1 MSKIQSVRLINVNYN
16 NNAIRISDECFHL
29 NGESTLLS
37 LRNGGGKS
45 VLVQMM
51 TAPFVHKRYRD
62 AKDRP
67 FESYFTTNK
76 PSFILVEWAL
86 DQGAG
91 YVLTGMMVRRSQDVG
106 EGNGESL
113 DMVNIISEYQAPC
126 IQDISHLPVIEKGK
140 KEIVLKNFTACRQ
153 LFESY
158 KKDRSMKFF
167 YYDMTNSAQSR
178 QYFDKLAEY
187 QIHYKEWETIIK
199 KVNLKESGLSDLFA
213 DCKDEKGLVEKWFL
227 DAVESKL
234 DKEQN
239 RMKEFRSILGKYVGQ
254 YKENQTKIRRR
265 NIIQA
270 FKEEAAGIQ
279 EAAQSYQDVTEEEQ
293 AQKNLVA
300 HFILELNRLHEETE
314 GRQREVKEEI
324 ESVRRSIARVE
335 YEKLSVEI
343 HQLEEEKRFH
353 LSNREMIEIEKEDLL
368 QEAERIGRALH
379 LMLCAKQQ
387 KTADQEWEE
396 LVRIRQKLL
405 VSRKKEE
412 DLGPERNYL
421 GYRLRRYYERM
432 IAGNEADQAD
442 NDAAY
447 RDITERLRKEEE
459 KLKELAESMI
469 RCASRQGGLRSAAA
483 SYDKQEESYNQRY
496 GEELLRNIL
505 GVYEPGAL
513 EIRKESYEKE
523 LEGEIRTRLSL
534 KKQQAKNQERRKSL
548 ERILEDMK
556 SEQIRKRLESQRQEE
571 IGEGYKRELEARRSV
586 LQYLNL
592 EETALFD
599 TDKIL
604 RVSER
609 KLQEL
614 AGLRRSLE
622 KEEDKLQKEYQGLTQ
637 GKVLDLPEELE
648 REFANMGIHV
658 VYGMEWL
665 SKNGYSEEKN
675 RELVRRH
682 PFLPYALILSEAEIQ
697 RLSQGTGG
705 VCTSFP
711 IPIVLREM
719 LEGDEEN
726 QDGRVIHLK
735 GISFYVLFNDNL
747 LNEEKLQAL
756 VEEKER
762 EIRRKKE
769 AIAIREKE
777 YAEYFERQELIRNQ
791 TVSKE
796 KWETNLRKIE
806 SLKEE
811 SGELARKIRG
821 GVEELAG
828 IQDEAEQLEQKIRE
842 TEKEAARQQR
852 RMEDFERLRGEYES
866 YEQNLRE
873 LERCRKEEEKLAQKQ
888 KLAQNQREKLRDEQ
902 KTKEIKRADLL
913 RAAEELKENVRRYRQ
928 YEEAGQEE
936 SSGDA
941 VLGAG
946 QEESNGDAVL
956 GAGQEEDIREM
967 EARYA
972 AITASMS
979 LEIQELEEQEHRAA
993 GRHQEMQDELLHLQ
1007 RKYGFSGEEWL
1018 KITYNREEEAHQ
1030 EIMLEDRR
1038 RKIEVK
1044 QRLWNDADKKAAVVS
1059 QRKKERMERMLEEC
1073 NEEEPLPKEEIRDQ
1087 DFDARKNHFR
1097 YQEKEAQ
1104 KQADRLTERLRSY
1117 DENLTALAEYSDF
1130 PLGEE
1135 VEWEQDFA
1143 ETDSRGLRN
1152 FKGILIRDYNQCLRK
1167 CQEARDRLVRILNRA
1182 VRMEQFQEEFYKK
1195 PLETMLE
1202 LSGDAS
1208 AVLRQ
1213 LSTILQS
1220 YDNLMEKLKIDIA
1233 LVEKEKNKIV
1243 ELLEDYVREVHMNLA
1258 KIDHNSTIT
1267 IRERPVKMLKLKLPE
1282 WEENENLYQIRL
1294 QDMVDEITQKG
1305 ILLFE
1310 QNENAQ
1316 EYFGTRIT
1324 TRNLY
1329 DTVVGVGNVQI
1340 RLYKIEEQREYPI
1353 TWAEVARNSGG
1364 EGFLS
1369 AFVVLSSLLYYMR
1382 RDDTDLF
1389 ADRNE
1394 GKVLLMDNPFAQTN
1408 AAHLLKPL
1416 MDMAKKTNTQLICL
1430 TGLGGESIYNRFD
1443 NIYVLNLI
1451 AASLRSG
1458 MQYLK
1463 ADHMRGNEPET
1474 MIVSQIEVMEQQELV
1489 F

>member
-140 KEIVLKNFTACRQ
+140 KEIILKNFTACRQ

-505 GVYEPGAL
+505 GVYEPG
-513 EIRKESYEKE
+513 
-523 LEGEIRTRLSL
+523 
-534 KKQQAKNQERRKSL
+534 
-548 ERILEDMK
+548 
-556 SEQIRKRLESQRQEE
+556 E
-571 IGEGYKRELEARRSV
+571 IGR
-586 LQYLNL
+586 
-592 EETALFD
+592 
-599 TDKIL
+599 
-604 RVSER
+604 
-609 KLQEL
+609 
-614 AGLRRSLE
+614 
-622 KEEDKLQKEYQGLTQ
+622 
-637 GKVLDLPEELE
+637 
-648 REFANMGIHV
+648 
-658 VYGMEWL
+658 
-665 SKNGYSEEKN
+665 
-675 RELVRRH
+675 
-682 PFLPYALILSEAEIQ
+682 
-697 RLSQGTGG
+697 
-705 VCTSFP
+705 TS
-711 IPIVLREM
+711 
-719 LEGDEEN
+719 
-726 QDGRVIHLK
+726 
-735 GISFYVLFNDNL
+735 
-747 LNEEKLQAL
+747 
-756 VEEKER
+756 
-762 EIRRKKE
+762 
-769 AIAIREKE
+769 
-777 YAEYFERQELIRNQ
+777 
-791 TVSKE
+791 
-796 KWETNLRKIE
+796 
-806 SLKEE
+806 
-811 SGELARKIRG
+811 
-821 GVEELAG
+821 
-828 IQDEAEQLEQKIRE
+828 
-842 TEKEAARQQR
+842 
-852 RMEDFERLRGEYES
+852 
-866 YEQNLRE
+866 
-873 LERCRKEEEKLAQKQ
+873 C
-888 KLAQNQREKLRDEQ
+888 
-902 KTKEIKRADLL
+902 
-913 RAAEELKENVRRYRQ
+913 
-928 YEEAGQEE
+928 
-936 SSGDA
+936 
-941 VLGAG
+941 
-946 QEESNGDAVL
+946 
-956 GAGQEEDIREM
+956 
-967 EARYA
+967 
-972 AITASMS
+972 
-979 LEIQELEEQEHRAA
+979 
-993 GRHQEMQDELLHLQ
+993 
-1007 RKYGFSGEEWL
+1007 
-1018 KITYNREEEAHQ
+1018 
-1030 EIMLEDRR
+1030 
-1038 RKIEVK
+1038 
-1044 QRLWNDADKKAAVVS
+1044 
-1059 QRKKERMERMLEEC
+1059 
-1073 NEEEPLPKEEIRDQ
+1073 
-1087 DFDARKNHFR
+1087 
-1097 YQEKEAQ
+1097 
-1104 KQADRLTERLRSY
+1104 
-1117 DENLTALAEYSDF
+1117 
-1130 PLGEE
+1130 
-1135 VEWEQDFA
+1135 
-1143 ETDSRGLRN
+1143 
-1152 FKGILIRDYNQCLRK
+1152 
-1167 CQEARDRLVRILNRA
+1167 
-1182 VRMEQFQEEFYKK
+1182 
-1195 PLETMLE
+1195 
-1202 LSGDAS
+1202 
-1208 AVLRQ
+1208 
-1213 LSTILQS
+1213 
-1220 YDNLMEKLKIDIA
+1220 
-1233 LVEKEKNKIV
+1233 
-1243 ELLEDYVREVHMNLA
+1243 
-1258 KIDHNSTIT
+1258 
-1267 IRERPVKMLKLKLPE
+1267 RERV
-1282 WEENENLYQIRL
+1282 
-1294 QDMVDEITQKG
+1294 
-1305 ILLFE
+1305 
-1310 QNENAQ
+1310 
-1316 EYFGTRIT
+1316 
-1324 TRNLY
+1324 
-1329 DTVVGVGNVQI
+1329 
-1340 RLYKIEEQREYPI
+1340 
-1353 TWAEVARNSGG
+1353 
-1364 EGFLS
+1364 
-1369 AFVVLSSLLYYMR
+1369 
-1382 RDDTDLF
+1382 
-1389 ADRNE
+1389 
-1394 GKVLLMDNPFAQTN
+1394 
-1408 AAHLLKPL
+1408 
-1416 MDMAKKTNTQLICL
+1416 
-1430 TGLGGESIYNRFD
+1430 
-1443 NIYVLNLI
+1443 
-1451 AASLRSG
+1451 
-1458 MQYLK
+1458 
-1463 ADHMRGNEPET
+1463 
-1474 MIVSQIEVMEQQELV
+1474 
-1489 F
+1489 